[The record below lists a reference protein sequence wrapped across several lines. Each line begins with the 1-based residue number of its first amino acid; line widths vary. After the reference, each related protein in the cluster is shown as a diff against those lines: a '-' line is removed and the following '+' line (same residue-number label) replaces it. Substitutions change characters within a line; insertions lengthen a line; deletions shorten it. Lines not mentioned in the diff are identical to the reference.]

1 MTADLRKRA
10 FAPVVDERTRVLI
23 LGSLP
28 GEVSLAERRYY
39 AHPRNLFWHLV
50 GHVLGQDLAGF
61 DYEARLGA
69 LLEAGIGL
77 WDTVASARRAG
88 SLDAMIREP
97 EHAPLA
103 ELAAR
108 LPSLRAAAFNGRKSA
123 SIGRPQLVEAPL
135 ALLDLP
141 SSSPAYAA
149 LPLTRKEQLW
159 SRLADFLD

>member
-1 MTADLRKRA
+1 MDAN
-10 FAPVVDERTRVLI
+10 TRVLI

-50 GHVLGQDLAGF
+50 GHAIGRDLVSL
-61 DYEARLGA
+61 DYDARLDVLRGA
-69 LLEAGIGL
+69 GMGL
-77 WDTVASARRAG
+77 WDTVASAKRAG
-88 SLDAMIREP
+88 SLDSMIRAP

-103 ELAAR
+103 ELLDDLPR
-108 LPSLRAAAFNGRKSA
+108 LKAVAFNGKKSA
-123 SIGRPQLVEAPL
+123 MIGRPQMQGRKI

-149 LPLTRKEQLW
+149 MPLQQKEELW
-159 SRLADFLD
+159 ARLGEFLD